1 MKKSFIILIMSS
13 FTFFQTHTLLP
24 LLSALLFFSSLVEQP
39 ESENYTKMKTQT
51 FPPSQQHTHLVE
63 RARANNSF
71 TLCKLDGDSR
81 VN

>member
-1 MKKSFIILIMSS
+1 MKKKFYYINYELVHVFSNTHSSSSS
-13 FTFFQTHTLLP
+13 FRLTFF
-24 LLSALLFFSSLVEQP
+24 SLVEQP

-51 FPPSQQHTHLVE
+51 FPSSQQHTHSVE

>member
-13 FTFFQTHTLLP
+13 FTFFKHTLFF
-24 LLSALLFFSSLVEQP
+24 LFFPSYFFSLVEQP
-39 ESENYTKMKTQT
+39 ESVNYTKMKTRT
-51 FPPSQQHTHLVE
+51 FPSSQQHTHSVE